1 MGLYETKIQEKILD
15 LPDDIKKEVLDY
27 VEYLSQRYKKKIKVK
42 KNIEENPFLELSGF
56 VEIGNMTSQDID
68 KEVYGL

>member
-1 MGLYETKIQEKILD
+1 MVEELSGVISGKD
-15 LPDDIKKEVLDY
+15 LTALDY

-56 VEIGNMTSQDID
+56 VEIGNMTSLDW
-68 KEVYGL
+68 

>member
-27 VEYLSQRYKKKIKVK
+27 VEYLSQRYKKIKVK
-42 KNIEENPFLELSGF
+42 KNIEKNPFLELSGF
-56 VEIGNMTSQDID
+56 VEIGNMTSLDW
-68 KEVYGL
+68 